1 MVDKSYKKIV
11 LITGGS
17 GYLGSKICK
26 YLLKKKKI
34 VINLDINKSSIKNK
48 NYIYYNTDITKEI
61 EIKKI
66 YSDLKKKNFLPSVI
80 INNAAIDSV
89 PIKSKKP
96 KKVLEKNKWHNEI
109 DVSIYSSYLLI
120 QYFTSNMISKKFGII
135 INIGSDLSV
144 IAPNQSIYDGVY
156 KNFVKS
162 FSYSV
167 LKHGLLGLTVFRR
180 CMENIMSEQIC
191 YHPDLFFDRIQ
202 KLLTI
207 WAPYQQKK

>member
-96 KKVLEKNKWHNEI
+96 KKFLKKINGTMKLMFLFIAH
-109 DVSIYSSYLLI
+109 IY
-120 QYFTSNMISKKFGII
+120 
-135 INIGSDLSV
+135 
-144 IAPNQSIYDGVY
+144 
-156 KNFVKS
+156 
-162 FSYSV
+162 
-167 LKHGLLGLTVFRR
+167 
-180 CMENIMSEQIC
+180 
-191 YHPDLFFDRIQ
+191 
-202 KLLTI
+202 
-207 WAPYQQKK
+207 